1 MVVGNLSEYAKYVC
15 RLVPKFVTRYSLYKD
30 ELTLHTERQHL
41 LPLMQ
46 FLKQHQNALFTQ
58 LSDLT
63 AVDWPEREN
72 RFELVYNLLSYRH
85 ASRLRVKMC
94 TNELVSIPTLT
105 YLFSGA
111 NWYEREVYDLF
122 GIIFEGHPD
131 LRRILTDYGF
141 EGHPMRKDFPLT
153 GYTEL
158 RYDEEKKR
166 IVQQPLKMTQ
176 EFRNFD
182 FLSPWE
188 QLPEKQPQQIEESEE
203 KLEK

>member
-1 MVVGNLSEYAKYVC
+1 MGNLSEYARYVS
-15 RLVPKFVTRYSLYKD
+15 RLVPKFITRYSIYKD
-30 ELTLHTERQHL
+30 ELTFQTEKEHL

-63 AVDWPEREN
+63 AVDWPGREN

-85 ASRLRVKMC
+85 ASRIRVKLS
-94 TNELVSIPTLT
+94 TDELTSIPTLS

-111 NWYEREVYDLF
+111 NWYEREIYDLF
-122 GIIFEGHPD
+122 GVIFEGHPD

-141 EGHPMRKDFPLT
+141 EGHPMRKDYPLT

-166 IVQQPLKMTQ
+166 IVQQPLKLTQ

-182 FLSPWE
+182 FLSPWQ
-188 QLPEKQPQQIEESEE
+188 QLPDKQEQSVLESGKEKED
-203 KLEK
+203 